1 VESSVAVC
9 SQRAWPMQP
18 ADDQDSSVGKKIQ
31 ARIVR
36 EQPCSLWLLRW
47 HHRRRES

>member
-1 VESSVAVC
+1 VESSVPVC
-9 SQRAWPMQP
+9 SQRAWPVRP

-36 EQPCSLWLLRW
+36 EQPCSLWLSRW
-47 HHRRRES
+47 RRRHRES